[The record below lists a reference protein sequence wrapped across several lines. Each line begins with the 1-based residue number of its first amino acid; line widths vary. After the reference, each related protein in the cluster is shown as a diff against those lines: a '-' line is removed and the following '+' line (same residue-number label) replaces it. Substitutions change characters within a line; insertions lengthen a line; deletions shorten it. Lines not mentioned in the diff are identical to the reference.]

1 MRKWWFI
8 PWHQPEPDQ
17 DESPAG
23 WRALVQRRIS
33 SNVDHLRPQRWNW
46 YALVHPLDRA
56 VERQAPKPLEVQQV
70 RGLRYFWLD
79 GIFATISENFYLNFI
94 ALFALAYGASNGQ
107 VGWLTAVANLLGAI
121 ALFPGAQV
129 LERFEKRKPVV
140 VWTGGGFARLMLLGL
155 AFVPFFIP
163 DAQWAILA
171 IILLNGVRA
180 FMGNFS
186 NPAWTSMVADL
197 VPSAMRGRYFGSR
210 NLTMGVAAL
219 LVAPLAGWLIRI
231 GNGWQGMDLFG
242 FQTIFLLAFATGVVS
257 TLSFNRIPEPASP
270 ITVPKGQPSGQ
281 ILQVLRDSPGFLG
294 LVISSFVWNVSIQ
307 IAGPFFNVYLVN
319 EFGTSAA
326 TIGLLASVSSASAL
340 FGQLFF
346 GRAMD
351 RKGAL
356 WVQIFS
362 GLSIPLLPFFW
373 LFVTAPWQVALINI
387 WGGFMWAGYGL
398 SNFSLL
404 LELTPDEQRPRAV
417 ALYQT
422 SVFAAAV
429 LGPLLGGYLADV
441 VGYHLIFGLSCIGR
455 LIGIVG
461 FIWLSAGP
469 ARRSGK
475 GLPADVV

>member
-1 MRKWWFI
+1 MRNWFFF
-8 PWHQPEPDQ
+8 PWQTPEPDQ
-17 DESPAG
+17 PKEPTG
-23 WRALVQRRIS
+23 LRALVQRRIS
-33 SNVDHLRPQRWNW
+33 TNVDHLRPQRWNW
-46 YALVHPLDRA
+46 YALVYPLDRA
-56 VERQAPKPLEVQQV
+56 VERQAAQPLDKQQV

-79 GIFATISENFYLNFI
+79 GIFATISDHFFLGFV
-94 ALFALAYGASNGQ
+94 ALFALAYGATNGQ
-107 VGWLTAVANLLGAI
+107 VGWLTAIGNLLGAM

-155 AFVPFFIP
+155 ALIPLFITN
-163 DAQWAILA
+163 AQLAIIA

-180 FMGNFS
+180 FLGNFA
-186 NPAWTSMVADL
+186 NPAWTAMVADL
-197 VPSAMRGRYFGSR
+197 VPNAMRGRYFGSR

-219 LVAPLAGWLIRI
+219 VIAPLAGWLIRV
-231 GNGWQGMDLFG
+231 GNGWQGMEHFG
-242 FQTIFLLAFATGVVS
+242 YQLVFMLSFATGMVS
-257 TLSFNRIPEPASP
+257 TLSFNRIPEPSAP
-270 ITVPKGQPSGQ
+270 MQARRGQESGGFVQ
-281 ILQVLRDSPGFLG
+281 ILRESPGFLG
-294 LVISSFVWNVSIQ
+294 LVVSSFIWNVAIQ

-340 FGQLFF
+340 LGQLYF

-356 WVQIFS
+356 WVQIVS
-362 GLSIPLLPFFW
+362 GLAIPILPFFW
-373 LFVTAPWQVALINI
+373 LFVTAPWQVALINL

-429 LGPLLGGYLADV
+429 LGPLMGGYLADV
-441 VGYHLIFGLSCIGR
+441 VGYHLIFILSGVGR
-455 LIGIVG
+455 LIGIIG
-461 FIWLSAGP
+461 FILLSAGP

-475 GLPADVV
+475 GLPADVA

>member
-1 MRKWWFI
+1 MRKWLSV
-8 PWHQPEPDQ
+8 PWRHSEPDQ
-17 DESPAG
+17 GSDQVAY
-23 WRALVQRRIS
+23 ALSQRRIS

-46 YALVHPLDRA
+46 YALVYPLDRA
-56 VERQAPKPLEVQQV
+56 VERQAAKPLETQQV

-79 GIFATISENFYLNFI
+79 GIFATISENFYIGFVT
-94 ALFALAYGASNGQ
+94 LFALAYGASNGQ
-107 VGWLTAVANLLGAI
+107 VGWLTAVANLMGAI

-155 AFVPFFIP
+155 AFVPFFLL

-180 FMGNFS
+180 FMGNFA
-186 NPAWTSMVADL
+186 NPAWTSIVADL
-197 VPSAMRGRYFGSR
+197 VPTSMRGRYFGSR

-219 LVAPLAGWLIRI
+219 VVAPLAGWLIRL
-231 GNGWQGMDLFG
+231 GNGWQGMEHFG
-242 FQTIFLLAFATGVVS
+242 YQLIFLLAFATGMIS
-257 TLSFNRIPEPASP
+257 TLSFNRIPEPDSP
-270 ITVPKGQPSGQ
+270 VSRPKGQPGGE
-281 ILQVLRDSPGFLG
+281 IFQVLRDSPGFLG
-294 LVISSFVWNVSIQ
+294 LVASSFVWNLAIQ

-326 TIGLLASVSSASAL
+326 TIGLLAAVSSASAL
-340 FGQLFF
+340 FGQMYF

-356 WVQIFS
+356 WVQIVS
-362 GLSIPLLPFFW
+362 GLAIPILPFFW
-373 LFVTAPWQVALINI
+373 LFVTAPWQVTLINL

-429 LGPLLGGYLADV
+429 LGPLMGGYLADV
-441 VGYHLIFGLSCIGR
+441 VGYHLIFILSGVGR
-455 LIGIVG
+455 LIGIIG
-461 FIWLSAGP
+461 FILLSAGP

-475 GLPADVV
+475 GIPADVV

>member
-1 MRKWWFI
+1 MWNWLTL
-8 PWHQPEPDQ
+8 PWRHSEPDRDQ
-17 DESPAG
+17 QVHG
-23 WRALVQRRIS
+23 WRSLVQRRIS
-33 SNVDHLRPQRWNW
+33 NNVDHLRPQRWNW

-56 VERQAPKPLEVQQV
+56 VERQAVRPLDTQQV

-79 GIFATISENFYLNFI
+79 GIFATISENFYLGFI
-94 ALFALAYGASNGQ
+94 TLFALAYGASNGQ
-107 VGWLTAVANLLGAI
+107 VGWLTAVANLLGAV
-121 ALFPGAQV
+121 ALFPGAQL
-129 LERFEKRKPVV
+129 LERLEKRKPLV
-140 VWTGGGFARLMLLGL
+140 VWTGGGVARLMLLGL
-155 AFVPFFIP
+155 AFVPFFAMN
-163 DAQWAILA
+163 AQLAILA

-180 FMGNFS
+180 FMGNFA
-186 NPAWTSMVADL
+186 NPAWTAMVADL
-197 VPSAMRGRYFGSR
+197 VPNSMRGRYFGSR

-219 LVAPLAGWLIRI
+219 VVAPLAGWLIRL
-231 GNGWQGMDLFG
+231 GNGWQGLDHFG
-242 FQTIFLLAFATGVVS
+242 YQTIFLLAFATGLIS

-270 ITVPKGQPSGQ
+270 TPLPKGQQRGEVFQ
-281 ILQVLRDSPGFLG
+281 ILRNSPGFLG
-294 LVISSFVWNVSIQ
+294 LVISSFVWNVAIQ

-319 EFGTSAA
+319 EFNTSAA

-356 WVQIFS
+356 WVQIVS
-362 GLSIPLLPFFW
+362 GLAIPILPFFW

-441 VGYHLIFGLSCIGR
+441 VGYKLIFMLSGIGR
-455 LIGIVG
+455 ILGIAG
-461 FIWLSAGP
+461 FIWLSAAP